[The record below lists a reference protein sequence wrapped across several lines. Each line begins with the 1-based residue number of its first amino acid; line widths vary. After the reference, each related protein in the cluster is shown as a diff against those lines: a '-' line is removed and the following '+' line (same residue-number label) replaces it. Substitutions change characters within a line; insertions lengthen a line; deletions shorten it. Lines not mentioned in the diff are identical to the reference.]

1 MKKLIFKGLYTI
13 VLNLS
18 NRFNIR
24 LLSGLKIFLGT
35 SLLVLM
41 SSCQKPEKEE
51 VPEVTCYDPIMPT
64 EATCYIVAPSQE
76 TIDPEPTQPAS
87 TTIDLNNS

>member
-35 SLLVLM
+35 TLLVLM
-41 SSCQKPEKEE
+41 SSCLKQEKEE
-51 VPEVTCYDPIMPT
+51 EPEVSCYFPVGSPQ
-64 EATCYIVAPSQE
+64 EIVNS
-76 TIDPEPTQPAS
+76 EPAQPAS
-87 TTIDLNNS
+87 ASIDLDNS

>member
-1 MKKLIFKGLYTI
+1 MKKIIFKGLYTI

-35 SLLVLM
+35 TLLVLM
-41 SSCQKPEKEE
+41 SSCLKQEKEE
-51 VPEVTCYDPIMPT
+51 EPEVTCYLPPPPKEIVIPERAPT
-64 EATCYIVAPSQE
+64 P
-76 TIDPEPTQPAS
+76 P
-87 TTIDLNNS
+87 